1 MPPKG
6 WTSGRPEGLVKAV
19 RLTEATIERIARH
32 VERLQA
38 QLPFV
43 RVNEGMAI
51 RNLIDIGLGTVE
63 TGEQIQQTTTPDR
76 PAPLVNRPKPMGNRP
91 QALENPNTPVHPNQT
106 LPMAAVGMKWC
117 AKGLHQ
123 YPIQREE
130 CPNCARLR
138 KRNQRARARAQA
150 H

>member
-63 TGEQIQQTTTPDR
+63 TGEQIQPTATPGR
-76 PAPLVNRPKPMGNRP
+76 PAPMVNSREPMVNHP
-91 QALENPNTPVHPNQT
+91 QVLENLTTPVRPTHT
-106 LPMAAVGMKWC
+106 LPTAAVGMKWC

-123 YPIQREE
+123 YPTNRDE
-130 CPNCARLR
+130 CPDCARLR
-138 KRNQRARARAQA
+138 KRNQRARAKEQA